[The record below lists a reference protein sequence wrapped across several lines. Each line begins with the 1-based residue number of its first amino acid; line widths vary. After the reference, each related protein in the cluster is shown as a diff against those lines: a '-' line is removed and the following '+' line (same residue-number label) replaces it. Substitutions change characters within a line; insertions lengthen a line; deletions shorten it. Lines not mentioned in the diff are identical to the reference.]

1 MPLPAP
7 GVRPVTRAELEA
19 AYGTDGLRR
28 VAPADLPACV
38 TDPGARTV
46 LTDIGLPTTPNA
58 FLTNH
63 QELILLTER
72 VDDPA
77 THWPDLPD
85 GAAAMVVVGEWG
97 PLFALDGRTGEVY
110 AVPFLSRAA
119 TTFAGRPAHRDL
131 HSFLRCQLAFGAPE
145 LNLLGDLM
153 DPDTADWCR
162 AHVPGF
168 AELFPVEELDED
180 GWPIEEDPAPDA
192 PAPDPADPDR
202 YDPDAVIA
210 RLADKLRQIEPDLL
224 HHPAWESILW
234 HFRHGY

>member
-1 MPLPAP
+1 MTPLPP
-7 GVRPVTRAELEA
+7 PVVPVTRAELEA
-19 AYGTDGLRR
+19 VYGPDGLRR
-28 VAPADLPACV
+28 VPVEELPACV

-58 FLTNH
+58 FLTAH
-63 QELILLTER
+63 QAPTPLAEQVT
-72 VDDPA
+72 DPA

-85 GAAAMVVVGEWG
+85 GGAALVVIGAWG

-110 AVPFLSRAA
+110 AVPLLSGAP

-180 GWPIEEDPAPDA
+180 GWPIEAE
-192 PAPDPADPDR
+192 PDPAAVLDPAL
-202 YDPDAVIA
+202 YDADTVMA
-210 RLADKLRQIEPDLL
+210 RLSDRLRRIEPDLL
-224 HHPAWESILW
+224 HHAAWESILQ
-234 HFRHGY
+234 HFRYGY